1 LINKE
6 IFNKINLLIS
16 KEIIKIKIIR
26 YKRIIIIKIKL
37 IKMRI
42 LLRIHFLML
51 MKVYGKELKLKEV
64 ELKIII

>member
-6 IFNKINLLIS
+6 IVNKINLLIS
-16 KEIIKIKIIR
+16 KKIIKIKIIR
-26 YKRIIIIKIKL
+26 NKRIIIKIKL